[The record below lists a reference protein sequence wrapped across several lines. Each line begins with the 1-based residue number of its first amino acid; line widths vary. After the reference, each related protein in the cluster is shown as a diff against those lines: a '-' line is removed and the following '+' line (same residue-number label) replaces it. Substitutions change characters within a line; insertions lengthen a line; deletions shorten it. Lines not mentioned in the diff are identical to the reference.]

1 MPASAPP
8 ASPVVDPRPEPAP
21 ISRPPAPASAP
32 LKVAMLIQRY
42 HPLIGGAERQIRA
55 VAEHLLSRGIQVSIL
70 TRRYAGLSAFETIA
84 GVPVYRLPIPGPK
97 VTASLSFTL
106 AALPLLERLRPHV
119 LHAHEVFSPATT
131 AVAAKRLFGTPVV
144 VTAHR
149 SGPLGDFQ
157 RLGRKFMGR
166 SRLAAFRREVD
177 AFIPISQEI
186 ADEMDAAGIPASQ
199 RCPIPNGV
207 DADHFTPLAGEAA
220 LALRQ
225 RLGLAGGPIA
235 IFTGRLAPEKRVDQL
250 VSAWPTIRS
259 TLPSALLLI
268 LGTGELESSLKAAA
282 GPGVHF
288 AGPQEDVAPYLQAA
302 DLFVLP
308 SAAEGLS
315 VAMLEAMSTG
325 LPALVTNVGG
335 AADVI
340 THAENGWLI
349 SPDAPE
355 QLSRA
360 LLTLLG
366 DPHLRARLG
375 AQARLKIESTYALP
389 VIVRQLEELYLRL
402 ANHPR
407 QAGGGA

>member
-1 MPASAPP
+1 
-8 ASPVVDPRPEPAP
+8 
-21 ISRPPAPASAP
+21 
-32 LKVAMLIQRY
+32 MLIQRY

-55 VAEHLLSRGIQVSIL
+55 VAEHLQSRGVQVSIL
-70 TRRYAGLSAFETIA
+70 TRRYAGLSAFETIG

-106 AALPLLERLRPHV
+106 AALPLLARLRPHV

-131 AVAAKRLFGTPVV
+131 AVAAKRMLGTPVV

-149 SGPLGDFQ
+149 SGPLGDFH
-157 RLGRKFMGR
+157 RLQQKFMGGA
-166 SRLAAFRREVD
+166 RLAAFRRAVD

-186 ADEMDAAGIPASQ
+186 ADEMDAAGISASQ

-207 DADHFTPLAGEAA
+207 DAVHFAPLAGEAA

-225 RLGLAGGPIA
+225 RLGLTGDPIA
-235 IFTGRLAPEKRVDQL
+235 IFTGRLAAEKRVDQL
-250 VSAWPTIRS
+250 ISAWPAVRS
-259 TLPSALLLI
+259 ALPGALLLI
-268 LGTGELESSLKAAA
+268 LGTGELEASLKAAA

-308 SAAEGLS
+308 STAEGLS

-335 AADVI
+335 ASDVI

-355 QLSRA
+355 QLTQA

-366 DPHLRARLG
+366 DPPLRARLG
-375 AQARLKIESTYALP
+375 AQARLKIETTYALP
-389 VIVRQLEELYLRL
+389 VVVQQLEALYRRL
-402 ANHPR
+402 ANRPA
-407 QAGGGA
+407 QPAGAEV